1 VWPDCNRTK
10 TAARYA
16 SESARLLRDPEE
28 LGHVLAS
35 RFPWHLLDSVLND
48 LRRGEQLSVDRV
60 RDIINLLPQPWSPP
74 PPVPAPTPGTFRDA
88 DGNVTII
95 ANIGHDLF
103 STTTITRAS
112 ATAFNNNENGDI
124 VTTTTISRHPS
135 RRDEDDDLA
144 AAASHLSTGSDTKS
158 RLRALLSTT
167 TALELQHDTKSLKMC
182 LLDTIHGWYI
192 QALAMLPSDQQ
203 PRLLGAVL
211 AAGHCYGV
219 MEDPMSN
226 IVVNSIWYNARFPH
240 SETADEDD
248 DDFVIKV
255 SRAES
260 SSLHGLIA
268 ILCAGRGV
276 TEQEEVAFLCNHRS
290 NLSQL
295 MMTMRSTLNHH
306 SLAGAAEGA
315 NHPQPAALVAFL
327 MTFLRAYAPC

>member
-1 VWPDCNRTK
+1 
-10 TAARYA
+10 
-16 SESARLLRDPEE
+16 
-28 LGHVLAS
+28 
-35 RFPWHLLDSVLND
+35 
-48 LRRGEQLSVDRV
+48 
-60 RDIINLLPQPWSPP
+60 
-74 PPVPAPTPGTFRDA
+74 
-88 DGNVTII
+88 
-95 ANIGHDLF
+95 
-103 STTTITRAS
+103 
-112 ATAFNNNENGDI
+112 
-124 VTTTTISRHPS
+124 
-135 RRDEDDDLA
+135 LA
-144 AAASHLSTGSDTKS
+144 AAAAYLTTGSDTKS
-158 RLRALLSTT
+158 RLRALLTIT
-167 TALELQHDTKSLKMC
+167 TALQLQHDTKSLKMC

-219 MEDPMSN
+219 MEDPVSN

-255 SRAES
+255 TRADS

-276 TEQEEVAFLCNHRS
+276 TEQEAVAYLCNHRS

-306 SLAGAAEGA
+306 SMAAAAEAA

-327 MTFLRAYAPC
+327 MTFLTPEKRDRLRSLPTAKCALSDADFTELNMTIARNDVAAEPEQRKATTPDPGLWGFGTPGMSIFSASTFNTMPAAPVQRTVPDRWQRSYVRTKVEEVLLDYGRNNPLIKNIYTLFFLTSRLLLLYAVD

>member
-1 VWPDCNRTK
+1 M
-10 TAARYA
+10 
-16 SESARLLRDPEE
+16 
-28 LGHVLAS
+28 
-35 RFPWHLLDSVLND
+35 
-48 LRRGEQLSVDRV
+48 
-60 RDIINLLPQPWSPP
+60 
-74 PPVPAPTPGTFRDA
+74 
-88 DGNVTII
+88 
-95 ANIGHDLF
+95 
-103 STTTITRAS
+103 
-112 ATAFNNNENGDI
+112 
-124 VTTTTISRHPS
+124 
-135 RRDEDDDLA
+135 
-144 AAASHLSTGSDTKS
+144 
-158 RLRALLSTT
+158 
-167 TALELQHDTKSLKMC
+167 KMC

-192 QALAMLPSDQQ
+192 QALAMLPSDHQ
-203 PRLLGAVL
+203 PLLLGAVL

-255 SRAES
+255 TRADS

-276 TEQEEVAFLCNHRS
+276 TEQEAVAYLCNHRS

-306 SLAGAAEGA
+306 SMAAAAEAA

-327 MTFLRAYAPC
+327 TTLLITPEKLDRNDVAAEPEQRKATTPDPGLWGFGTPGMSIFSASTFNTMPAAPVQRTVPDRWQRSYVRTKVEEVLLDYGRNNPLIKNIYTLFFLTSRLLLLYAVDWLVVVLISLFNFACFRDLGTSLVPWCHLRNGVEDMAMLQRHNMLPCQLSGEHPCC